1 MRILFSEDKIPWV
14 GKKNDLKK
22 KKNLATMLLVVVFRN
37 KGDILSKL

>member
-14 GKKNDLKK
+14 GKKNDLK